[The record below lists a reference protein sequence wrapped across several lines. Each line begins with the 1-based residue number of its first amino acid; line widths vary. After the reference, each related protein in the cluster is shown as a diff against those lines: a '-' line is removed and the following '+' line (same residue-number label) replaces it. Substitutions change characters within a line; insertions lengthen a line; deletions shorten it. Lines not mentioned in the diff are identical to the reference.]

1 MYWPAGTSCQPVQHD
16 DRNEVDLV
24 QQVIF
29 DMSHSHWI
37 QCANHQLIFS
47 FSLLLVTVIVTE
59 LHKISE
65 HNQSLVMQTV
75 ENRVPHN

>member
-1 MYWPAGTSCQPVQHD
+1 MYWPAGTSCQPVKHD

-29 DMSHSHWI
+29 DISRSHWI